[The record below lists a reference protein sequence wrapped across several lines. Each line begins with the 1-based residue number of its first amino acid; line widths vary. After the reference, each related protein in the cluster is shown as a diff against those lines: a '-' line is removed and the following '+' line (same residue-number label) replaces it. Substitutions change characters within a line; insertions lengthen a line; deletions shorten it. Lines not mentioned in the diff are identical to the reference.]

1 MFRNVICF
9 MLYEDKKFNFSQDRN
24 FFFSHVLHVYISF
37 IFVLYCVKPFV
48 SVYFCHKYTY
58 IPTRLDAEAPGP
70 RALRAGRQE
79 AEAPGPALCRPVA
92 IHERLGVGRAGSQPA
107 LPSTNL
113 GVTGHPGPAAEARLV
128 MKKNGPIYIPGL
140 SPRRPGGSWSADP
153 WPSDV
158 PGLEPG
164 GPAAS
169 QHRPTSDGSAE
180 GPCHSKAEKLVIFLK
195 KKKKKIVIFLKK
207 KI

>member
-24 FFFSHVLHVYISF
+24 VFFSHVLHVYISF

-58 IPTRLDAEAPGP
+58 IPTRLDAAPGGRSARAP
-70 RALRAGRQE
+70 RSAGGP
-79 AEAPGPALCRPVA
+79 PGPALCRPVA

-107 LPSTNL
+107 PPSTNL

-128 MKKNGPIYIPGL
+128 MSKKLAHIYTRL
-140 SPRRPGGSWSADP
+140 DAAPGGSRSADP
-153 WPSDV
+153 WPSV
-158 PGLEPG
+158 AGLAPCV
-164 GPAAS
+164 PAAS
-169 QHRPTSDGSAE
+169 QHRPTSDGT
-180 GPCHSKAEKLVIFLK
+180 CNIFEKK
-195 KKKKKIVIFLKK
+195 
-207 KI
+207 

>member
-92 IHERLGVGRAGSQPA
+92 IHTRLGVGRAGSQQAP
-107 LPSTNL
+107 PSTNL

-128 MKKNGPIYIPGL
+128 MKKKWAHIYTRLDAAPAGRL
-140 SPRRPGGSWSADP
+140 AVCRPMAIIRCTRLGAGRAGSQ
-153 WPSDV
+153 
-158 PGLEPG
+158 
-164 GPAAS
+164 PA
-169 QHRPTSDGSAE
+169 PTYE
-180 GPCHSKAEKLVIFLK
+180 
-195 KKKKKIVIFLKK
+195 
-207 KI
+207 

>member
-92 IHERLGVGRAGSQPA
+92 IHTRLGVGRAGSQQAP
-107 LPSTNL
+107 PSTNL

-128 MKKNGPIYIPGL
+128 MSKKLAHILPGL
-140 SPRRPGGSWSADP
+140 TPRRAAEAPGPRALRAGRQEAEAP
-153 WPSDV
+153 
-158 PGLEPG
+158 
-164 GPAAS
+164 GPALCRPVAIHERLGVGRAGS
-169 QHRPTSDGSAE
+169 QPAPTY
-180 GPCHSKAEKLVIFLK
+180 K
-195 KKKKKIVIFLKK
+195 
-207 KI
+207 

>member
-58 IPTRLDAEAPGP
+58 IPTRLDAAPGGRSARAP
-70 RALRAGRQE
+70 RSAGGPAGDRSARARALQTRGHPYQAWRRAGW
-79 AEAPGPALCRPVA
+79 
-92 IHERLGVGRAGSQPA
+92 QPA
-107 LPSTNL
+107 PPSTNL

-128 MKKNGPIYIPGL
+128 MKKKWAHIYTRLDAAPAGRL
-140 SPRRPGGSWSADP
+140 VVCRPMAIRCTRLGAGRAGSQ
-153 WPSDV
+153 
-158 PGLEPG
+158 
-164 GPAAS
+164 PA
-169 QHRPTSDGSAE
+169 PTYE
-180 GPCHSKAEKLVIFLK
+180 
-195 KKKKKIVIFLKK
+195 
-207 KI
+207 

>member
-1 MFRNVICF
+1 
-9 MLYEDKKFNFSQDRN
+9 MLYVLCYMKIKNLISVKIEI
-24 FFFSHVLHVYISF
+24 FFSHTYYMYIFRLFLSYIVLNRSF
-37 IFVLYCVKPFV
+37 LYIFVTNIHIYQHGLTPRRV
-48 SVYFCHKYTY
+48 
-58 IPTRLDAEAPGP
+58 AEAPGP

-107 LPSTNL
+107 PPSTNL

-128 MKKNGPIYIPGL
+128 MSKKLAHIYTRL
-140 SPRRPGGSWSADP
+140 DAAPGGSRSADP

-180 GPCHSKAEKLVIFLK
+180 GPCVTPKPKNL
-195 KKKKKIVIFLKK
+195 
-207 KI
+207 